1 MLGSHSNQVHC
12 GVDVLLFIFIHLNL
26 SVMCTHT
33 YTHIYLGG
41 CTEPREILG
50 KHAFKYELYCFILPR
65 RNDVM
70 KYLFWQS
77 YRVTC
82 F

>member
-1 MLGSHSNQVHC
+1 MLGSHSNQVHSV
-12 GVDVLLFIFIHLNL
+12 VDALLFIFIPLNL
-26 SVMCTHT
+26 SVVCTHT
-33 YTHIYLGG
+33 YTHIYLCG
-41 CTEPREILG
+41 CTKSGEILG

-65 RNDVM
+65 RNDVV

-77 YRVTC
+77 YRMTC